1 MGISRPGENV
11 GKPRRT
17 LNLKEVS
24 PQRKKRREIADTPES
39 SHGDLTITGENCVKD
54 KRAKLLETF
63 KLRRGFLPSLE
74 NKPTEGTLALFSKNA
89 YGSFGRIL
97 SANPGV

>member
-1 MGISRPGENV
+1 MNV

-17 LNLKEVS
+17 LNLKAVS
-24 PQRKKRREIADTPES
+24 SQREKCREISDTPES
-39 SHGDLTITGENCVKD
+39 SHGDLTITGGNYVKA

-74 NKPTEGTLALFSKNA
+74 NQPTEATLALFSKNT
-89 YGSFGRIL
+89 YESFGRVL
-97 SANPGV
+97 PDNPGV